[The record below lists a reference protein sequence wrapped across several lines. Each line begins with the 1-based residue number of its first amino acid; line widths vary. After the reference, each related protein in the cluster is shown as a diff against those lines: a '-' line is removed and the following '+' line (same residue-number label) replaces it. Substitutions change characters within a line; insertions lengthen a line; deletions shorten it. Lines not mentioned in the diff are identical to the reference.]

1 MLCPKCNTNSLVKD
15 EVVDPTNLS
24 TLVTTRCVNC
34 NYEEK
39 EVYPGGTL
47 NQSNGNTYW
56 STATSGSYQFNK
68 HVNNIS
74 NNDVI
79 DMIIKQVDYEVTNR
93 MDNVRQHVDEEISKI
108 DDNIAKRVDSK
119 LNSSKFAKLQE
130 KLLDLVSCID
140 EILEGEEDD
149 SKRD

>member
-1 MLCPKCNTNSLVKD
+1 MLCPKCNTNSLVAD
-15 EVVDPTNLS
+15 EVTDPVTLS
-24 TLVTTRCVNC
+24 TVVTTRCINC
-34 NYEEK
+34 NYEQK
-39 EVYPGGTL
+39 AVYGGNTL
-47 NQSNGNTYW
+47 HQSNGNTYW
-56 STATSGSYQFNK
+56 SSPTGGSYQFKSSNYTN
-68 HVNNIS
+68 VNNDI
-74 NNDVI
+74 I
-79 DMIIKQVDYEVTNR
+79 DMITKQVDYVVTNK

-108 DDNIAKRVDSK
+108 DDKIAKRVDSK